1 MREIF
6 LDRKKIDDTR
16 FKDTKNNAIKNRVM
30 RDIRSLFEHEE
41 DYHKPVR
48 VDSFQ
53 SNSYIEYESNG
64 DRNKTLS
71 VKDYHSKIRPYV
83 KDIIN
88 DLKKSKCFLKV
99 MMRTVRCIQKVITQ
113 K

>member
-6 LDRKKIDDTR
+6 LDRKKIDDTT

-48 VDSFQ
+48 VDSF
-53 SNSYIEYESNG
+53 
-64 DRNKTLS
+64 
-71 VKDYHSKIRPYV
+71 
-83 KDIIN
+83 
-88 DLKKSKCFLKV
+88 
-99 MMRTVRCIQKVITQ
+99 
-113 K
+113 